1 MPKKS
6 EEHLK
11 KEDKA
16 RLTKEKIE
24 RDINI
29 LNNCYSIQEDAIE
42 INKKSNLINFSIY
55 CKASQ
60 RKHDAHILFI
70 SKKSLLSNLIK
81 FIKMH
86 EYDEDYIRNLE
97 PDELEDFEKEKKYN
111 NLIESEVIQKKL
123 IEILSTSRKKLLA
136 PDNSKLLNIFRK
148 IKNRK
153 MLKLIKIAL
162 YALENNKVKTHE
174 L

>member
-1 MPKKS
+1 
-6 EEHLK
+6 
-11 KEDKA
+11 
-16 RLTKEKIE
+16 
-24 RDINI
+24 
-29 LNNCYSIQEDAIE
+29 
-42 INKKSNLINFSIY
+42 
-55 CKASQ
+55 
-60 RKHDAHILFI
+60 
-70 SKKSLLSNLIK
+70 
-81 FIKMH
+81 MH